1 MKKFNLLAANGMSS
15 SSPSELVLATRD
27 CVIISNDAGGGEQDT
42 TMTDEKW
49 QQSVPL
55 PRKKTANGSTSSSTV
70 SSSEVSSHENNNNN
84 NSSEAVTSEM
94 HRQHSGTDL
103 VRAQSPV
110 ISAFIGQRLESLSKE
125 HSVLDTMTEYKEEG
139 EGSSKVSLES
149 YCSYQPQ
156 DEAYTMERLRRAG
169 PEFQKFAGLLEVLC
183 VEERDGEDGEDVESK
198 IAHTGLTQTQTQS
211 QGEVY
216 F

>member
-1 MKKFNLLAANGMSS
+1 MRKFNLLAAASNDLTSR
-15 SSPSELVLATRD
+15 PSELVLSTRD
-27 CVIISNDAGGGEQDT
+27 CVIISNDDGGGEQDT

-55 PRKKTANGSTSSSTV
+55 PRKKTADGSTPSTT
-70 SSSEVSSHENNNNN
+70 SSSEVSITKSHDNNND
-84 NSSEAVTSEM
+84 EAVASEM
-94 HRQHSGTDL
+94 QRQHSGTDL

-110 ISAFIGQRLESLSKE
+110 ISAFIDQRLESLSKE
-125 HSVLDTMTEYKEEG
+125 HPELDTLKEYREEG
-139 EGSSKVSLES
+139 EEGSKISLES

-169 PEFQKFAGLLEVLC
+169 PAFQKFAGLLEVLC
-183 VEERDGEDGEDVESK
+183 VDEREGEDGEDMESK